1 MRLIWLSLAL
11 IVASLWLSAGA
22 EAAETFAS
30 SAEIALIEDYDS
42 AAVLY
47 EKNADQSTQPG
58 STAKLLTAEIVFH
71 ELKEGRFH
79 LDDVFEVSEKAWREG
94 GAHAKGP
101 AMFLAVKSHVRIE
114 DLLRG
119 LIIQSGNDA
128 AMTLAEGIAGSE
140 SAFAEMMNKRAA
152 EIGMSHSHF
161 TDPRGKVDPAAHTTA
176 RDMALLAAFVIREYP
191 DDYHYFS
198 EKEFTWNKIR
208 QLNRNPLLTMD
219 LGADGLK
226 AADVLD
232 GGFGMV
238 GSAVQDGWRLLVVT
252 YGVKTATERVEEAR
266 KLIGYGFHSFDR
278 RIVWEAGERIGAAS
292 VYGGEVG
299 DVPLVSD
306 RPVVMF
312 IPHGENGKL
321 VAKIVYTGPLSA
333 PVEKG
338 GDGGR
343 LKIWRD
349 DMLVVDA
356 PLKTGADVPL
366 GGLTR
371 RAFDAGIEL
380 AGGAIR
386 DALAHLQ
393 SEALAHF
400 QK

>member
-1 MRLIWLSLAL
+1 
-11 IVASLWLSAGA
+11 
-22 EAAETFAS
+22 
-30 SAEIALIEDYDS
+30 
-42 AAVLY
+42 
-47 EKNADQSTQPG
+47 
-58 STAKLLTAEIVFH
+58 
-71 ELKEGRFH
+71 
-79 LDDVFEVSEKAWREG
+79 
-94 GAHAKGP
+94 
-101 AMFLAVKSHVRIE
+101 
-114 DLLRG
+114 
-119 LIIQSGNDA
+119 
-128 AMTLAEGIAGSE
+128 
-140 SAFAEMMNKRAA
+140 
-152 EIGMSHSHF
+152 
-161 TDPRGKVDPAAHTTA
+161 
-176 RDMALLAAFVIREYP
+176 MALLAAFVIHEYP

-232 GGFGMV
+232 GGFGLV

-278 RIVWEAGERIGAAS
+278 RTVWEAGQTIGAAS
-292 VYGGEVG
+292 VYGGQVG

-306 RPVVMF
+306 RPIVMF
-312 IPHGENGKL
+312 IPHGDNGKL
-321 VAKIVYTGPLSA
+321 VAKIVYTGPLTA

-338 GDGGR
+338 RDGGR

-349 DMLVVDA
+349 DMLVIDA

-371 RAFDAGIEL
+371 RAFDAGVEL

-386 DALAHLQ
+386 DALAHFQ
-393 SEALAHF
+393 SDALARF